1 MRTTFSSFFF
11 LQTLVV
17 DIDSTKK
24 KNPSVFFKGVWG
36 PGGSAL
42 SSRSNDDGFFDT
54 LRAPTRELGWKGKDD
69 KGEKRTRMLLSN
81 ASFFSQPETKQKN
94 LRPQTTLDKTSPD
107 HHQALARRGRD
118 LGPAGAAATLRKIC
132 FFFVLEGVK
141 EGDRERKESI
151 RKTSPS
157 FFSPLVSS
165 TFLLARKKTSVHRPS
180 PGIPPLRRRPRSGRL
195 QERAFAPG
203 IA

>member
-1 MRTTFSSFFF
+1 MQSFIFLFAFRRRLFVETPSIFSPVS
-11 LQTLVV
+11 
-17 DIDSTKK
+17 
-24 KNPSVFFKGVWG
+24 G
-36 PGGSAL
+36 PGGSAFSSSPPAREDGL
-42 SSRSNDDGFFDT
+42 S
-54 LRAPTRELGWKGKDD
+54 LRTPPRELGGTGRRVMKE
-69 KGEKRTRMLLSN
+69 EKTDAFSLSLSLD
-81 ASFFSQPETKQKN
+81 AIVFSTSTSTSTSTSKKTK
-94 LRPQTTLDKTSPD
+94 TD